1 MQSFGS
7 RTAREQLE
15 DLGVYRITKPVLEK
29 QKGKMG
35 T

>member
-7 RTAREQLE
+7 RTTRGQLE
-15 DLGVYRITKPVLEK
+15 DIGIDRIIKLVLEK